1 MNLLNNSQVLRSYF
15 SFPKGGS
22 RELAALIIFVRNPIL
37 GKVKTRLAETLG
49 AENAVK
55 IYQKLLQHTH
65 DITKDI
71 VAEKYI
77 FYADYISHD
86 DLWENEIY
94 HKEMQ
99 NGLNLGE
106 RMENAFELLFD
117 KGYKEI
123 AIIGSDCYD
132 LAAEILLTA
141 FEQLKNVDIVIGP
154 AKDGGYYLLGMNI
167 FIPQLFENKNWSNN
181 NVLSETIRQ
190 IHSYNYS
197 LYQLQMLNDVD
208 EEKDITFS
216 Y

>member
-1 MNLLNNSQVLRSYF
+1 MNFLNNTQIQHSYA
-15 SFPKGGS
+15 SFPKGGG
-22 RELAALIIFVRNPIL
+22 RELAALIIFVRNPVL

-77 FYADYISHD
+77 FYADYINHD
-86 DLWENEIY
+86 DQWEDEIY

-99 NGLNLGE
+99 SGLDLGE
-106 RMENAFELLFD
+106 RMKNAFELLFD

-123 AIIGSDCYD
+123 AIIGSDCYE
-132 LAAEILLTA
+132 LTAEILLTA
-141 FEQLKNVDIVIGP
+141 FDQLRNVDIVIGP
-154 AKDGGYYLLGMNI
+154 ATDGGYYLLGLNI
-167 FIPQLFENKNWSNN
+167 LIPQLFENKNWSSNK
-181 NVLSETIRQ
+181 VLSETITQ

-197 LYQLQMLNDVD
+197 LYQLQALNDVD
-208 EEKDITFS
+208 EEKDVTFS